1 MNTKYYVLHITTH
14 MGGGVGKVLSGI
26 ASYANEHAM
35 KYQHRILLLEQPEKM
50 NFIEICNT
58 HGVEISIA
66 KCKKD
71 VLSAMRAADIV
82 QLEWWHHP
90 LMAGFLADFPQEAMR
105 LVIWSH
111 ISGCYYPCIPE
122 KFLQIPMQLLFTS
135 DYSFENLYWSDAGR
149 NWAKKNCSMVN
160 SSGGFEGIQ
169 SDRVAHEGFTIGYI
183 GTQSYA
189 KLHPDFVQYCKEVSD
204 LPGVRF
210 TMVGD
215 KTNAEQ
221 ILADASVVGIQDK
234 FCLIDYVSDVS
245 QEFAKMD
252 VFGYLLN
259 PTHFGTTENVLLE
272 AMAAGLPV
280 VCLDQCAERCLVQH
294 GETGLLV
301 HNPEEYRETIEFLYK
316 HPEERRR
323 LGENARR
330 YVCQRF
336 SVENTLHKLSTVYD
350 EVLQHEKRIYN
361 FQRVFGE
368 QPYEYFLACL
378 PEKLQQ
384 EFEANLKK
392 NSALVP
398 QSWPRIL
405 KERSKSS
412 LRHFCRNYPEDTVL
426 QRWLTALLA
435 TEKR

>member
-1 MNTKYYVLHITTH
+1 MKKIIILHITAH

-26 ASYANEHAM
+26 ASYAVTHELSC
-35 KYQHRILLLEQPEKM
+35 QHHILLLEKPEKM
-50 NFIEICNT
+50 NFVEICRS
-58 HGVEISIA
+58 HGVEIGIA
-66 KCKKD
+66 KSKND
-71 VLSAMRAADIV
+71 IIAAMRAADIV

-90 LMAGFLADFPQEAMR
+90 LMAGFGADFPQEAMR

-111 ISGCYYPCIPE
+111 ISGCYYPYIPE
-122 KFLQIPMQLLFTS
+122 AFLRIPMRFIFTS
-135 DYSFENLYWSDAGR
+135 DYSFENPYWSIAGR
-149 NWAKKNCSMVN
+149 DWAAEHCAMVN
-160 SSGGFEGIQ
+160 SSGGFKAIRTE
-169 SDRVAHEGFTIGYI
+169 RVSHAGFTIGYI

-245 QEFAKMD
+245 REFAKMD

-280 VCLDQCAERCLVQH
+280 VCLEQCAERWLVQH

-301 HNPEEYRETIEFLYK
+301 HNPEEYREAIEFLYK
-316 HPEERRR
+316 HPEERWR

-350 EVLQHEKRIYN
+350 EVLQHEKRSYS
-361 FQRVFGE
+361 FQKVFGE
-368 QPYEYFLACL
+368 HPYEYFLACL
-378 PEKLQQ
+378 PYELRQ

-392 NSALVP
+392 HTALMP
-398 QSWPRIL
+398 QAWPKIL

-412 LRHFCRNYPEDTVL
+412 LLHFGRFYPEDNVL
-426 QRWLTALLA
+426 EQWMDALLA
-435 TEKR
+435 VEKR

>member
-35 KYQHRILLLEQPEKM
+35 KYQHRVLLLERPEKL
-50 NFIEICNT
+50 NFIEICRA
-58 HGVEISIA
+58 HGVEINIA
-66 KCKKD
+66 KCKED
-71 VLSAMRAADIV
+71 VITAMRAADIV

-105 LVIWSH
+105 LLIWSH
-111 ISGCYYPCIPE
+111 ISGCYYPCLPE
-122 KFLQIPMQLLFTS
+122 AFLQIPMRFIFTS
-135 DYSFENLYWSDAGR
+135 DYSFENPYWSAAGCD
-149 NWAKKNCSMVN
+149 WAAEHCAMVN
-160 SSGGFEGIQ
+160 SSGGFKAIQ
-169 SDRVAHEGFTIGYI
+169 SDRVSHDGFTIGYI

-221 ILADASVVGIQDK
+221 ILADAGAVGIQDK

-245 QEFAKMD
+245 REFAKMD

-259 PTHFGTTENVLLE
+259 PKHFGTTENVLLE

-280 VCLDQCAERCLVQH
+280 VCLDQCAERCLVKH

-301 HNPEEYRETIEFLYK
+301 DNPKEYREAIEFLYK
-316 HPEERRR
+316 YPEERQR

-330 YVCQRF
+330 YVRQKF
-336 SVENTLHKLSTVYD
+336 SVGKTLLGLTAVYD
-350 EVLQHEKRIYN
+350 EVLQHEKRSYS
-361 FQRVFGE
+361 FQKVFGE

-378 PEKLQQ
+378 PCELRQ
-384 EFEANLKK
+384 EFEANLK
-392 NSALVP
+392 NNTALAP

-405 KERSKSS
+405 KEKSKSS
-412 LRHFCRNYPEDTVL
+412 LLHFCRTYPEDVFL
-426 QRWLTALLA
+426 QQWMTALLA
-435 TEKR
+435 VEKR